1 MHSQR
6 RHRNRNEDAGR
17 GEGREQRSA
26 QHRCEYDRPETTF
39 AVAATEP
46 TQQRDLALLD
56 PVAELREQRG
66 QHRQRPEDR
75 CGDDEDRAHRDTAE
89 AAGAGEEHAADRC
102 HDGCTRDENRAA
114 RCRGGGE
121 ERRLG
126 GAAGGTLLTF
136 ATDVEQGVVDA
147 DREPDQ
153 QHHRVDGS
161 VDREQMAG
169 QEHQPDGGDD
179 RRQRE
184 KNRQQRCS
192 ERAECEQQD
201 EHGRGDREDL
211 GAVQVAVGRVHG
223 DVAETRRA
231 ELSDPEPCL
240 CPLG

>member
-1 MHSQR
+1 MS
-6 RHRNRNEDAGR
+6 
-17 GEGREQRSA
+17 EGRYREGCECCEQRST
-26 QHRCEYDRPETTF
+26 QHRGEYDRPEATF
-39 AVAATEP
+39 AVAATELA
-46 TQQRDLALLD
+46 QQRDLALLD

-66 QHRQRPEDR
+66 QHRQRSEDR
-75 CGDDEDRAHRDTAE
+75 GGDDEDRAHRDTAE

-121 ERRLG
+121 ERRVG

-153 QHHRVDGS
+153 QHHRVHRS
-161 VDREQMAG
+161 VDREEMAS
-169 QEHQPDGGDD
+169 QEHQTDGGDD
-179 RRQRE
+179 RGQRE
-184 KNRQQRCS
+184 EHRQQRCG
-192 ERAECEQQD
+192 ERSECEHQD

-211 GAVQVAVGRVHG
+211 GAMQVAVGRVHG
-223 DVAETRRA
+223 DIAETRRA